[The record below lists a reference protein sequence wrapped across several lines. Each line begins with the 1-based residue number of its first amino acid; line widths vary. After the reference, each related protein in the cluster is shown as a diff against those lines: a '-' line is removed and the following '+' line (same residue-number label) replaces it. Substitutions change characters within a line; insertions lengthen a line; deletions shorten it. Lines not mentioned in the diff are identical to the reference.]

1 MNDNNMS
8 FFSESDPSTIINTS
22 NAQAIAENPIKYTK
36 DIQPQQQLTR
46 QDIASEDIVLLN
58 GDNIVGSISAGDKY
72 KGINPIPSYDLVKD
86 LSTTVSG
93 DINTVKSTYV
103 KLSSNIKQTMSGD
116 ISITGNIDVN
126 GNLSISPNYSIS
138 ATKIVATSLSATSII
153 NASSLTGISGQFD
166 NLSATKLL
174 STSHLSTD
182 SSYSKSLSATN
193 LSTDKA
199 VVTSSLYADFDKIFN
214 TKDVFLSDL
223 HSTDQISTW
232 NNAARMVNEI
242 LVESGIDRAG
252 IDYSNYNSL
261 SPNALVGTYIKT
273 KIINGKS
280 TELFGCNI
288 ENANVNDQLRQFYY
302 KDINKMTANEVV
314 ENLQL
319 VLNRLKTQPYSLQ
332 QKLQIIENSIDG
344 LENNLQEQIDT
355 SKTSAENIINSID
368 GMSADY
374 RLSGNNGLSIVTAMK
389 QTSGQ
394 IDLST
399 ALLAV
404 DDIDGISA
412 LSSTLKKD
420 AEKKY
425 VPLSGNQT
433 ISNSL
438 SIDGSLSVG
447 KNIVANGNTGELC
460 ISDSKH
466 VYFTDI
472 SDNDNTLSAFLSSQ
486 LESTKSSLAQTLQCH
501 FDWQNMCL
509 SVSLGETST
518 SVDVS
523 RLIES
528 RMIQNVTISSNDQ
541 NEPILSIVFKGDSST
556 DDFPI
561 SVSLGSLIP
570 LYTGGTGI
578 SIDEKWNNGKRAI
591 SIDESVATKKYTSTE
606 ISSKIKNTLDNLQVV
621 NQQLTSNYGN
631 YIVNAV
637 SQLNDQIYI
646 LSTKIDDSQALK
658 NLIDDKTT
666 DIRKY
671 VNELSGDNGI
681 ISSLNSTAKIS
692 IDNVLT
698 RLASTIEGIT
708 CNFND
713 SNFHSDSNEIKI
725 LTRVTQTSGIVEV
738 GTKVLN
744 YNEISGLSNALSD
757 KLSRSAGGIVQG
769 QLSINSDLSVNKSL
783 LVRGAGI
790 NLDESTNGGVAIGRN
805 AILSNEEAFVWDG
818 GIENASKYGSHGQ
831 HTFSINPCSGISG
844 FYIGESTLDE
854 IINQKIEAML
864 EESDA
869 KVKTLYNGI
878 KDVLDECGITETTT
892 YNDLSCD
899 NAYNYLIKLKNKLYD
914 ADFKKSIGIV
924 DGQTT

>member
-1 MNDNNMS
+1 MNDNNKS
-8 FFSESDPSTIINTS
+8 TNLFSVETEAD
-22 NAQAIAENPIKYTK
+22 AQAQSSTVEAIENNSSIYTK
-36 DIQPQQQLTR
+36 DIKSQNQSPY
-46 QDIASEDIVLLN
+46 QDIAADDIVLLN
-58 GDNIVGSISAGDKY
+58 GNNIVDGIDDGDAY
-72 KGINPIPSYDLVKD
+72 DGINPIPSYRFARE
-86 LSTTVSG
+86 LSATVSS
-93 DINTVKSTYV
+93 DITSLTARAASIESSYI
-103 KLSSNIKQTMSGD
+103 KLSSNEIQSISSGLSINGNVLLSGD
-116 ISITGNIDVN
+116 
-126 GNLSISPNYSIS
+126 LS
-138 ATKIVATSLSATSII
+138 VA
-153 NASSLTGISGQFD
+153 
-166 NLSATKLL
+166 
-174 STSHLSTD
+174 
-182 SSYSKSLSATN
+182 
-193 LSTDKA
+193 DK
-199 VVTSSLYADFDKIFN
+199 SLYASFDKIFN
-214 TKDVFLSDL
+214 IKDIRLSDL

-232 NNAARMVNEI
+232 NNAIRMVNEI
-242 LVESGIDRAG
+242 LVESGIDHNG
-252 IDYSNYNSL
+252 VDYSDYNSL
-261 SPNALVGTYIKT
+261 SPSILVETYIK
-273 KIINGKS
+273 KNIIYNRS
-280 TELFGCNI
+280 DELFGCKI
-288 ENANVNDQLRQFYY
+288 ENATVDDPLRQFYY
-302 KDINKMTANEVV
+302 KNTGEMTANDVV

-319 VLNRLKTQPYSLQ
+319 VLNRLRTQPYSLQ
-332 QKLQIIENSIDG
+332 QKLQTIENSIDG
-344 LENNLQEQIDT
+344 LENDLQKQIDT
-355 SKTSAENIINSID
+355 NTTSAKAITNSID

-399 ALLAV
+399 ALLTV

-412 LSSTLKKD
+412 LSSALKKD
-420 AEKKY
+420 AESKY

-438 SIDGSLSVG
+438 SIEKNLIVSNDISTGGNIAVNGNLSVS
-447 KNIVANGNTGELC
+447 KNGELS
-460 ISDSKH
+460 IFNSNHIHFIDS
-466 VYFTDI
+466 T
-472 SDNDNTLSAFLSSQ
+472 DNDKTLSAFLSSQ
-486 LESTKSSLAQTLQCH
+486 LESTKSDLAQTLQCS
-501 FDWQNMCL
+501 FDWANMCL

-518 SVDVS
+518 SADVS

-528 RMIQNVTISSNDQ
+528 RMIQNVSISSNDQ
-541 NEPILSIVFKGDSST
+541 NEPILSIVFKAGNNSNDY
-556 DDFPI
+556 FPI
-561 SVSLGSLIP
+561 SVSLGNLIP

-578 SIDEKWNNGKRAI
+578 SIDEKWNDGKRSI
-591 SIDESVATKKYTSTE
+591 SIDENVVATKIYTNN
-606 ISSKIKNTLDNLQVV
+606 KIKSTLSNLQEL
-621 NQQLTSNYGN
+621 NPQLTNDCN
-631 YIVNAV
+631 DYIVNAV
-637 SQLNDQIYI
+637 SQLDDQICI

-658 NLIDDKTT
+658 NLIDSKTT
-666 DIRKY
+666 DIRNY
-671 VNELSGDNGI
+671 VNELSDDNGI
-681 ISSLNSTAKIS
+681 ISSLSSTAKIS

-698 RLASTIEGIT
+698 CLTSTIEGIT
-708 CNFND
+708 CNFDD

-725 LTRVTQTSGIVEV
+725 LTGVTQTSGIVEV

-854 IINQKIEAML
+854 IINQKIEAAL

-878 KDVLDECGITETTT
+878 KDVLDKCGITKTTT

-899 NAYNYLIKLKNKLYD
+899 NAYNYLIELKNKLYD